1 MARSW
6 YIIHVFSGYE
16 KKIERSIRRLME
28 NPDFAAVVSDVKIP
42 NEEVSQVKDGKKKT
56 INRLSY
62 PSYVFLEMDLPDLG
76 WKDICSQIRRING
89 VTGFLGQ
96 VGINKPTPVP
106 ASEMKSILQ
115 KTGDIKADR
124 AATVVRNDFAV
135 GESVKI
141 KEGPFDSFSGKIE
154 EVNLDR
160 GKLRVLVG
168 IFGRF
173 TPVEVDFNQVEKI

>member
-6 YIIHVFSGYE
+6 YIIHTFSGFE
-16 KKIERSIRRLME
+16 KKIERSIRLLME
-28 NPDFAAVVSDVKIP
+28 NSGFAAVVSDIKIP
-42 NEEVSQVKDGKKKT
+42 DEEVTQVKDGKKKT
-56 INRLSY
+56 LCKLSL
-62 PSYVFLEMDLPDLG
+62 PGYVFLEMDLPDVG
-76 WKDICSQIRRING
+76 WKDVCGQIRRING

-96 VGINKPTPVP
+96 SGVIKPSPVP
-106 ASEMKSILQ
+106 ASEMKLILQ
-115 KTGDIKADR
+115 KTGDIKQDKS
-124 AATVVRNDFAV
+124 TVVRGDFSV

-154 EVNLDR
+154 DVNADR

-173 TPVEVDFNQVEKI
+173 TPVEVDFHQVEKI